1 MAEMSELLASLSE
14 KVRAVNDVVLPKL
27 RQRESDVLELRKAVS
42 ALLSMNGNPVH
53 DSICRQIAQ
62 EALRKVPE

>member
-42 ALLSMNGNPVH
+42 ALLSMNGNPVP